1 MTFSVVTQSQVRLL
15 LFSFASAMCSLVFC
29 FLLLFLYCSI
39 KFYKIL
45 QNFTNNNTNKFLIM
59 NSVELDSDDEFSSDE
74 DDTAGKS
81 EGNLQKLEKNYS
93 KYFV

>member
-1 MTFSVVTQSQVRLL
+1 
-15 LFSFASAMCSLVFC
+15 MCSLVFC
-29 FLLLFLYCSI
+29 FLLLFFYYSI

-81 EGNLQKLEKNYS
+81 EDNLQKLEKNYS